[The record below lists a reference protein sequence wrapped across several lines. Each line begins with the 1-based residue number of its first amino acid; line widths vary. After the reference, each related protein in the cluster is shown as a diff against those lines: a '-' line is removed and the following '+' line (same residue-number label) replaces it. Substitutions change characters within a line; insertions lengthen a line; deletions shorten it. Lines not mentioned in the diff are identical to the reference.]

1 MVDGM
6 LGEMASC
13 GRPGGGDGAD
23 ASAPK
28 PQAGPSPT
36 AGLALLSAEA
46 GKAAAAAATAE
57 PDARQKRAPRS
68 DAEPSKRA
76 ASDQRTFP
84 YKLYALLERA
94 TAEQSAAI
102 SWTDDGR
109 GFVVRDQKALVE
121 ELLPR
126 FFKATKFRSFV
137 SLQFSCSYLLLCFII
152 LFATSHVLFA
162 C

>member
-1 MVDGM
+1 MLDGM
-6 LGEMASC
+6 LGEMASY

-46 GKAAAAAATAE
+46 GKAAATAE

-137 SLQFSCSYLLLCFII
+137 SLQFSCSYLLLCF
-152 LFATSHVLFA
+152 ATSHVLFA